1 MLTYDELAPIL
12 YKYAYQFTNRSK
24 GKYTPHELINQCW
37 LKRCYDL
44 PNIKMAHSRIR
55 FDMIDYMRQQEGG
68 KRKFRINTIQLDIKL
83 FNPGYIQTFSIDTQ
97 DEIRHIIQYLSK
109 EDRKIC
115 RMLLKGYTQ
124 MEIAEALKI
133 PKGSLHYRMRSI
145 RRLFR
150 ERFQS
155 AFS

>member
-1 MLTYDELAPIL
+1 MLTYEELAPIL
-12 YKYAYQFTNRSK
+12 HKYAYQFANQSG

-37 LKRCYDL
+37 LRKCYDL
-44 PNIKMAHSRIR
+44 PDIKMAHARIR
-55 FDMIDYMRQQEGG
+55 FDMIDYMRLNERRS
-68 KRKFRINTIQLDIKL
+68 RKFRITTITLDIKL
-83 FNPGYIQTFSIDTQ
+83 FEPGYIQTYPIDLK

-124 MEIAEALKI
+124 TEIAEALKI
-133 PKGSLHYRMRSI
+133 PKGSLGYRMRTI

-150 ERFQS
+150 EHFQRTS
-155 AFS
+155 S